1 MNAVPSN
8 PDEKILHF
16 PENPLFKGLLI
27 HSLYH
32 SEGSFYSDQGDQR
45 LSPIKLHKDIEPETL
60 PYFTLKKSSLV
71 APLLNIDSKVVLC
84 EAKVKWVSMFKY
96 FL

>member
-1 MNAVPSN
+1 MNALPSN
-8 PDEKILHF
+8 SDEKILHF

-27 HSLYH
+27 HSLHH
-32 SEGSFYSDQGDQR
+32 SEGSFYSDQDDQR
-45 LSPIKLHKDIEPETL
+45 PIKLHKDIEPETL
-60 PYFTLKKSSLV
+60 PYFILKNSSLV

-84 EAKVKWVSMFKY
+84 EAKVKWVSMFKH